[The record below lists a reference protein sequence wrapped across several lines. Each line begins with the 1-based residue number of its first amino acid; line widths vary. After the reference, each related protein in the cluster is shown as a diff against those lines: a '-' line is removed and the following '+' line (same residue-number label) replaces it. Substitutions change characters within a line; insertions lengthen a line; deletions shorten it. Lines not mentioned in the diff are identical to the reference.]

1 MKNTI
6 IKVLSIVMA
15 MVMALGTCIVVTATA
30 AAADCKHANYEQ
42 YGDSVAATCTTW
54 GYTVYRCSDCK
65 NYFKT
70 EYDALD
76 PAHKAIEGHEWLNET
91 VVKPTCIA
99 DGYTVATCSV
109 CKEETKHTPVAK
121 GDAYHDW
128 SDWSKKDAT
137 CTDKEVQ
144 TRTCKTCAKVETKEG
159 SANGHKWVAQK
170 NTVVAP
176 KCSGVNTKEN
186 PNAADGSMVYAC
198 SVCGVTKTVVIKSRL
213 EDHGWVYM
221 EAAEDTCDTVGHVA
235 GYFCQWCFAP
245 KSGNASDSWD
255 KIKHEWEQVP
265 GTEADAKEPTCEE
278 DGYWTVKCKNCGK
291 VEEDQVRPATHH
303 EFKDNSITHVDA
315 TCTTWGYDLFGCI
328 HCGKIFDNKSYE
340 PLGHKWSEDGEDVK
354 ATCTTPAGKKHTCTN
369 TWKDRDNVTVVS
381 CDATIVKAVEGAKP
395 LGHSNISDVKAV
407 AATCTAPGYTA
418 GKQCGVCGEYT
429 EGHVEIKALGH
440 DVKVTVCTVTTG
452 EYNAYEECTRAAE
465 CGYEPK
471 LSKKTFSANATESHS
486 YIKTKDSVDAT
497 CTTDGRDVLECRF
510 CAKPAVEVVKATGH
524 DIVENKEANRAP
536 NCSNDGYY
544 SDICTKC
551 GDIFNAK
558 VLPAVADAHVGVIN
572 EDLSY
577 AATCVKDGQEVGE
590 CSICNKPYVKVLPKL
605 GHDMVDV
612 AKKDATCEDAGH
624 DAYSYCKRADCDLAK
639 DKVEAALEPI
649 EALGHKEVKDAAV
662 AATCTTD
669 GLKAGKH
676 CSRCE
681 KVLVPQEK
689 EEKLGHDHKKTDV
702 CAAACGDTA
711 TIGYDHYECSRCDDE
726 YIVKYADIPA
736 HVWGKTET
744 QTMTCEQDGF
754 EYTPCTNAGCT
765 AKNIDE
771 KTRVAATGHT
781 NKAGETIVKTCT
793 RTTTD
798 NVCVNKHCN
807 AKGTDGK
814 DVEIKVVHD
823 YFKSGVIAATCIMYE
838 HQVEACKV
846 CGDKKV
852 ILTDD
857 KDPQFGPHKE
867 KTTYKDEKA
876 PTFEK
881 AQKVVTECEICGKVT
896 EKYETAGVEFKVTAT
911 NLSNPDEK
919 IVNGT
924 KKVQVTIAVRG
935 DKEEIHSFMSVFSFN
950 KDHLE
955 FVSPECGKTIAGA
968 AASIDAYNLKDK
980 DNKDTGKIN
989 ITAFVSND
997 VDGNV
1002 VDAVLTGEY
1011 ETLVTLT
1018 FKVKGSAY
1026 NSNKGFNSSIAMTVS
1041 GSVVDSAEQKVTT
1054 DVAKATANI
1063 AIYKL
1068 ADVNGDG
1075 KYDNVDYLAIQKLVE
1090 GDKYD
1095 ARADLNGD
1103 GKVSPEDLGLLQK
1116 VLVGREDYT
1125 KTADARK

>member
-30 AAADCKHANYEQ
+30 GAADCKHANYEQ
-42 YGDSVAATCTTW
+42 YGDPVEATCTTW
-54 GYTVYRCSDCK
+54 GFTVYQCSDCK
-65 NYFKT
+65 NHFKT

-76 PAHKAIEGHEWLNET
+76 PAHEAIEGHEWLNET

-109 CKEETKHTPVAK
+109 CNKEAKHTPVPK
-121 GDAYHDW
+121 GEAYHDW
-128 SDWSKKDAT
+128 SDWSTKDAT
-137 CTDKEVQ
+137 CTDKKVE
-144 TRTCKTCAKVETKEG
+144 TRTCKICAKVETKEY

-170 NTVVAP
+170 DTVVAP

-186 PNAADGSMVYAC
+186 PNAADGSMVYEC

-221 EAAEDTCDTVGHVA
+221 EASVDTCDTVGHVA

-265 GTEADAKEPTCEE
+265 GTEMKEATCEE
-278 DGYWTVKCKNCGK
+278 AGFWTAKCKNCGK
-291 VEEDQVRPATHH
+291 VEEKQVIPATHH

-315 TCTTWGYDLFGCI
+315 TCTTWGYDLYGCI
-328 HCGKIFDNKSYE
+328 HCGKIFDNKSYA
-340 PLGHKWSEDGEDVK
+340 PLGHKWSEDGKDVD
-354 ATCTTPAGKKHTCTN
+354 ATCTTPAGKEHTCTN
-369 TWKDRDNVTVVS
+369 TWKDRDNVTVIS

-395 LGHSNISDVKAV
+395 LGHKNVTEVKAV
-407 AATCTAPGYTA
+407 AATCEAVGYTA

-429 EGHVEIKALGH
+429 EGHVEIPALGH
-440 DVKVTVCTVTTG
+440 DIKVTVCTVTTG
-452 EYNAYEECTRAAE
+452 EYNAYEECTRAEE
-465 CGYEPK
+465 CGYKPVF
-471 LSKKTFSANATESHS
+471 SKKTFSANATESHS
-486 YIKTKDSVDAT
+486 YVKTAASVAAT
-497 CTTDGRDVLECRF
+497 CTEDGRDVLECRF
-510 CAKPAVEVVKATGH
+510 CAKPSVNVVKATGH

-536 NCSNDGYY
+536 NCTNDGYY
-544 SDICTKC
+544 SEICKNC
-551 GDIFNAK
+551 NGIFNAK

-577 AATCVKDGQEVGE
+577 AANCVKDGQEVGE

-612 AKKDATCEDAGH
+612 AKKDATCEEAGH
-624 DAYSYCKRADCDLAK
+624 EAYSYCKRADCELAK
-639 DKVEAALEPI
+639 DKVEVKEIAK
-649 EALGHKEVKDAAV
+649 LGHKKVEDKLV
-662 AATCTTD
+662 APTCTE
-669 GLKAGKH
+669 KGKTKGEH
-676 CSRCE
+676 CSRCNE
-681 KVLVPQEK
+681 VLVAQK
-689 EEKLGHDHKKTDV
+689 EIPALGHNHKVTDS

-711 TIGYDHYECSRCDDE
+711 TIGYEHFECTRCDSE
-726 YIVKYADIPA
+726 YIVEYADIPA
-736 HVWGKTET
+736 HVWGET
-744 QTMTCEQDGF
+744 TTQAVSCEKDGY
-754 EYTPCTNAGCT
+754 EYAPCTNAGCT
-765 AKNIDE
+765 ARNINE
-771 KTRVAATGHT
+771 KTRVPATGHT
-781 NKAGETIVKTCT
+781 NKAGETIVKECT

-798 NVCVNKHCN
+798 NVCVNKHCD
-807 AKGTDGK
+807 AKAADGK

-823 YFKSGVIAATCIMYE
+823 YFKSGIIPATCIMYE
-838 HQVEACKV
+838 HRVEVCKA

-852 ILTDD
+852 ILTNE

-867 KTTYKDEKA
+867 KETYKDEKE

-881 AQKVVTECEICGKVT
+881 AQKVVKECEICGKVT
-896 EKYETAGVEFKVTAT
+896 EIYKTAGAQFKITAT
-911 NLSNPDEK
+911 NLSNADEK

-935 DKEEIHSFMSVFSFN
+935 DKEEIHSFISAFTFN

-955 FVSPECGKTIAGA
+955 FVSAECAKTIAGA
-968 AASIDAYNLKDK
+968 AASIDAYNVKADG
-980 DNKDTGKIN
+980 KDTGKVN
-989 ITAFVSND
+989 ITAFVSNN
-997 VDGNV
+997 VDGDV
-1002 VDAVLTGEY
+1002 VDATLTGTY

-1018 FKVKGSAY
+1018 FKVKGAAY
-1026 NSNKGFNSSIAMTVS
+1026 NSAKEISSTIAMTVS
-1041 GSVVDSAEQKVTT
+1041 GAVVDSAEQPVVT
-1054 DVAKATANI
+1054 DVTSATANI
-1063 AIYKL
+1063 AIFKL

-1075 KYDNVDYLAIQKLVE
+1075 NVDNVDYLAIQKLVE

-1103 GKVSPEDLGLLQK
+1103 GKVSAEDLGLLQK
-1116 VLVGREDYT
+1116 VLVGREEYT